1 MPCFTLYGHARFRSF
16 GGQIS
21 DFAPTTAAFP
31 ARFTG
36 HYNTPRMQF
45 TVALTDLQKALQ
57 KVLPAIPAKSTIPVL
72 EHLHTTLSGNELT
85 FTATDQEITI
95 SLTIPV
101 SGEGDGDVLIPA
113 RQFNDLVKELGSAG
127 TITVKVDDSYTV
139 SVRTPTG
146 SFEMKGLDANEF
158 PVIPP
163 FPESKTAK
171 LAREDMS
178 RMANKTVFAVS
189 TEEYRPSMTGVFF
202 QFDGKQAT
210 AVATD
215 GFRLSRVSVA
225 ASGNNTF
232 PTDLEVIIPARAVEL
247 LRKVEQDVT
256 MDVSRTHA
264 RFTIGTLTITTRV
277 IDEKYPPYQNVI
289 PTDND
294 KTLVVHQREVLSAIK
309 RVSLFAN
316 SNTRHVRFKL
326 SPKDLAVHS
335 EDEES
340 GGKGTE
346 TIPCDFTADA
356 FEVGFNYRFLEEAIK
371 NISSDD
377 DPDLNVRMTFS
388 TPIRAVLI
396 TPGVEDSGL
405 LMLVMPVKI

>member
-1 MPCFTLYGHARFRSF
+1 MK
-16 GGQIS
+16 
-21 DFAPTTAAFP
+21 
-31 ARFTG
+31 
-36 HYNTPRMQF
+36 F
-45 TVALTDLQKALQ
+45 TVALPDLQKALQ

-72 EHLHTTLSGNELT
+72 EHIHASLSGSELT

-95 SLTIPV
+95 SLRTPV
-101 SGEGDGDVLIPA
+101 SGDRDGALLIPA

-127 TITVKVDDSYTV
+127 TIEVNADEATQLVTI
-139 SVRTPTG
+139 RTPTG
-146 SFEMKGLDANEF
+146 SYEMKALDVGEF
-158 PVIPP
+158 PSIPP
-163 FPESKTAK
+163 FPEAQSALLRK
-171 LAREDMS
+171 EDMM

-202 QFDGKQAT
+202 QFNGESVT

-215 GFRLSRVSVA
+215 GFRLSRVIVKA
-225 ASGNNTF
+225 PEGAPF
-232 PTDLEVIIPARAVEL
+232 PTALEAIIPSRAVDL
-247 LRKVEQDVT
+247 LRRLEGDVS
-256 MDVSRTHA
+256 MEISRTHA
-264 RFTIGTLTITTRV
+264 RFTIGSMTITTRV

-289 PTDND
+289 PSDND
-294 KTLVVHQREVLSAIK
+294 KSLIVNQREVLSAIK

-316 SNTRHVRFKL
+316 TNTRHVRFTMEE
-326 SPKDLAVHS
+326 SSLAVHS
-335 EDEES
+335 EDEDS

-346 TIPCDFTADA
+346 NIPCEFSGKG

-371 NISSDD
+371 NITTDD

-396 TPGVEDSGL
+396 TPGAGDDSL

>member
-1 MPCFTLYGHARFRSF
+1 MK
-16 GGQIS
+16 
-21 DFAPTTAAFP
+21 
-31 ARFTG
+31 
-36 HYNTPRMQF
+36 F
-45 TVALTDLQKALQ
+45 TVALTDIQKALH

-72 EHLHTTLSGNELT
+72 EHLHATLSGTDLT
-85 FTATDQEITI
+85 LTATDQEIMI

-101 SGEGDGDVLIPA
+101 SGENNGEVLIPA

-127 TITVKVDDSYTV
+127 TITVSV
-139 SVRTPTG
+139 SDAFVVAVRTPTG
-146 SFEMKGLDANEF
+146 AFEMKGLDAIEF

-163 FPESKTAK
+163 FPESKIAK
-171 LAREDMS
+171 LSKESMS

-202 QFDGKQAT
+202 QFDGNNAI

-215 GFRLSRVSVA
+215 GFRLSRVTVQA
-225 ASGNNTF
+225 QQGQTF
-232 PTDLEVIIPARAVEL
+232 PEDLEVIVPARAVDL
-247 LRKVEQDVT
+247 LRKVDTDVT
-256 MDVSRTHA
+256 VEVSRTHA
-264 RFTIGTLTITTRV
+264 RFTMDTLMITTRV

-289 PTDND
+289 PSDND

-316 SNTRHVRFKL
+316 TNTRHVRFKL
-326 SPKDLAVHS
+326 NEKEAAVHS

-340 GGKGTE
+340 GGKGVE
-346 TIPCDFTADA
+346 TIPCDFSASD

-371 NISSDD
+371 NINADD

-396 TPGVEDSGL
+396 TPAVDDSGL